1 MLAMAEKIAKNIP
14 NNAKLMEN
22 NSIPINFHYAHSW
35 LNWQSRTFVMFRL
48 QVRFLSGALLKKI
61 LRRYNT
67 MTNETRIS
75 ILRARMNLLQQR
87 DPVVNANI
95 VNKLKRKI
103 RNLEG
108 K

>member
-1 MLAMAEKIAKNIP
+1 
-14 NNAKLMEN
+14 
-22 NSIPINFHYAHSW
+22 
-35 LNWQSRTFVMFRL
+35 
-48 QVRFLSGALLKKI
+48 
-61 LRRYNT
+61 

-87 DPVVNANI
+87 DPVANVNI